1 MNKKQALR
9 LFPLGIILTSLALLL
24 IITLQ
29 YKGFKHNINP
39 MIINLGILEIRFY
52 GLVYFS
58 GFLAMYIILLRKIK
72 KGTIPVT
79 PEDSEMLIMFLIIG
93 LILGAR
99 IFEVIFY
106 NPSYFLSQPV
116 RILRIWEGGLSFHGA
131 LTGVVIVCMIY
142 SRRKK
147 IPFYDLTDTMVMP
160 GIFFIALGRFAN
172 FTNAELYGVITAV
185 PWGVK
190 FKEVEGFR
198 HPVQIY
204 ETYKN
209 LIIFGTLFFMNS
221 FKLQKGTLSWLFML
235 MYGIFRFVIEFWK
248 DPSYSPFLILGLK
261 MGQVLSLVMVI
272 LSLIYFGKKLKNT
285 TNLYYS
291 D

>member
-9 LFPLGIILTSLALLL
+9 LLPLGIILTSLALLL

-116 RILRIWEGGLSFHGA
+116 RILRIWSSYRCSHCLYDIIKE
-131 LTGVVIVCMIY
+131 
-142 SRRKK
+142 KK
-147 IPFYDLTDTMVMP
+147 
-160 GIFFIALGRFAN
+160 
-172 FTNAELYGVITAV
+172 
-185 PWGVK
+185 
-190 FKEVEGFR
+190 
-198 HPVQIY
+198 
-204 ETYKN
+204 
-209 LIIFGTLFFMNS
+209 NS
-221 FKLQKGTLSWLFML
+221 
-235 MYGIFRFVIEFWK
+235 
-248 DPSYSPFLILGLK
+248 IL
-261 MGQVLSLVMVI
+261 
-272 LSLIYFGKKLKNT
+272 
-285 TNLYYS
+285 
-291 D
+291 